1 MNDFSDFLYITV
13 SILFAVFGPVA
24 IVVLFIKRRRRK
36 ARLDQQSEGPLRE
49 TAADLTRAENELRA
63 LPIDIREALVET
75 HELYDRFTTHQGYS
89 NEYMESLTA
98 QIRSLGIDC
107 ELIFQATLPMG
118 VADAIVEPQG
128 VFELYVRRASMLEAK
143 KVIPKL
149 VQRPAL
155 NSDSV

>member
-1 MNDFSDFLYITV
+1 MNGFFDFLYITV

-36 ARLDQQSEGPLRE
+36 ARLAKQGEGPLRE
-49 TAADLTRAENELRA
+49 TAADLVRAENALRE
-63 LPIDIREALVET
+63 LPIDIREALVDT

-128 VFELYVRRASMLEAK
+128 VFELYVRRGSMLEAK
-143 KVIPKL
+143 KIIPGL

-155 NSDSV
+155 NPGSM